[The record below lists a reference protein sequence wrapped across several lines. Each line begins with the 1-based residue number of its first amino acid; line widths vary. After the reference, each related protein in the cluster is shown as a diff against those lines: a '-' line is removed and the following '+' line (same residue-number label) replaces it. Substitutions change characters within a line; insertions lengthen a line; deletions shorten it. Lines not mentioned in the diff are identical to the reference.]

1 MQIYRGDTFKFEFSA
16 TLEDG
21 TEHTFQEGDILKVG
35 LKTSMPNTEYQI
47 YQKKQIT
54 EPTKIV
60 LFEFSHEETMKMTIG
75 TKIMEI
81 ELTDTFGV
89 VSTLYQEQIIVVGDV
104 INE

>member
-21 TEHTFQEGDILKVG
+21 TEHTFKEGDILKVG
-35 LKTSMPNTEYQI
+35 IKPRITNSEYQI
-47 YQKKQIT
+47 YQKRQIT
-54 EPTKIV
+54 EPTKTV

-75 TKIMEI
+75 EKIMEI
-81 ELTDTFGV
+81 ELTDTSGV